1 MCAEPLNQ
9 SRNEFMTKAQ
19 IKKLAAQ
26 YPKFVE
32 WSEEDGCFVGRCPL
46 LFGGGVHGADEA
58 NVYRELCKAAEEWV
72 EILHKDGVPLPKTKR
87 SSEYSGKFMIRV
99 EPALHQRLVLKA
111 VSTGESL
118 NQLIART
125 LAKA

>member
-1 MCAEPLNQ
+1 
-9 SRNEFMTKAQ
+9 MTKTQ

-32 WSEEDGCFVGRCPL
+32 WSDEDGCFVGRCPL
-46 LFGGGVHGADEA
+46 LFAGGVHGSEEA
-58 NVYRELCKAAEEWV
+58 AVYRELCEAAEEWV
-72 EILHKDGVPLPKTKR
+72 EILHQDGTPLPKPKR
-87 SSEYSGKFMIRV
+87 SREYSGKFMVRID
-99 EPALHQRLVLKA
+99 PAIHQRLALKA

-118 NQLIART
+118 NQLAARV

>member
-1 MCAEPLNQ
+1 
-9 SRNEFMTKAQ
+9 MTKTQ

-46 LFGGGVHGADEA
+46 LFAGGVHGKDEA
-58 NVYRELCKAAEEWV
+58 GVYRELCETAEEWV
-72 EILHKDGVPLPKTKR
+72 EILHKDGTPLPKSKHSR
-87 SSEYSGKFMIRV
+87 DYSGKFMVRID
-99 EPALHQRLVLKA
+99 PAIHQRLALKA

-118 NQLIART
+118 NQLAARA

>member
-1 MCAEPLNQ
+1 ML
-9 SRNEFMTKAQ
+9 TKTQ

-46 LFGGGVHGADEA
+46 LFAGGVHGSEEA
-58 NVYRELCKAAEEWV
+58 EVYRELCETAEEWV
-72 EILHKDGVPLPKTKR
+72 EILHKDGTPLPKPKR
-87 SSEYSGKFMIRV
+87 SGDYSGKFMVRIA
-99 EPALHQRLVLKA
+99 PAIHQRLALKA

-118 NQLIART
+118 NQLAARA